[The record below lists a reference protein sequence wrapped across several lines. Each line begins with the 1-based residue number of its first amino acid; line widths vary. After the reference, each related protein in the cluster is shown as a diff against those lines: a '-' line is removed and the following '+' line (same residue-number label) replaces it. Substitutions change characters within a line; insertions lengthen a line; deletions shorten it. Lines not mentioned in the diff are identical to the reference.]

1 MAQIYRI
8 IRIEGRLIGKKSQRA
23 YRQEAGARRGAD
35 CPAGAAPLMINH
47 AIPY

>member
-8 IRIEGRLIGKKSQRA
+8 IRIGGRLIGKKCQRA

-35 CPAGAAPLMINH
+35 RPAGAASLMINH
-47 AIPY
+47 SIQY